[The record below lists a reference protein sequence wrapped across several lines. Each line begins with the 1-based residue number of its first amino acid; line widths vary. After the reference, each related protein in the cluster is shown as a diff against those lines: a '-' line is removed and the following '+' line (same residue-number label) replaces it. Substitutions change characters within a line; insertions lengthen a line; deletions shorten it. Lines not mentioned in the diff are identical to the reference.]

1 MTGSMVPIAKW
12 GPAFLAGAGAAYA
25 ISAAMA
31 NRGHKVRSARRAGL
45 ALWWEGLPTP
55 RCPLCC
61 PQNLPRS
68 VTDPAWGLAT
78 LEMFKAAPRVAGESP
93 PIGQRRGGSGGTAPA
108 HVHPSPLAAHPPPPP
123 PCTGEPIKLNPLS
136 S

>member
-31 NRGHKVRSARRAGL
+31 NRGHKVMSARRAGL
-45 ALWWEGLPTP
+45 ALVGGFAHPKT
-55 RCPLCC
+55 CPLCC

-93 PIGQRRGGSGGTAPA
+93 PIGQRRGERRHRPRPRAP
-108 HVHPSPLAAHPPPPP
+108 VTP
-123 PCTGEPIKLNPLS
+123 
-136 S
+136 